1 MKEWKADVVC
11 LQETKL
17 SGDITEAVRD
27 IQGNKWVDYVHLE
40 ASGTRGG
47 IVIMWDKRDWEGKLS
62 SVGIYL
68 VSCSL
73 VGKTQDFKWYLTTIY
88 VPNHRQEREET
99 WGKQGL
105 LGAFFQGLGFYVW
118 TSTQLGIHQKRRIA
132 EESTKP

>member
-1 MKEWKADVVC
+1 MMMKVVTWNVRGFNCGKKRALIRTITKKWKADVVC

-27 IQGNKWVDYVHLE
+27 MWGNKWVDYVHLE
-40 ASGTRGG
+40 ASGTRGV

-99 WGKQGL
+99 WGK
-105 LGAFFQGLGFYVW
+105 
-118 TSTQLGIHQKRRIA
+118 
-132 EESTKP
+132 